1 MLRQF
6 AWKNQIFSSI
16 CLAISRKFA
25 WKNRFDFFTRIH
37 DPQISNQID
46 SAASWKVTYPRIVHR
61 RVIEKQYFARVST
74 FYLSIYGIY
83 IAPLQ
88 GNYSEA
94 LPAQSRT
101 KRTITKTI
109 TTFMGNICLTWC
121 GCIYIFYHKWLNND
135 QAQ

>member
-37 DPQISNQID
+37 DPQISNQFD
-46 SAASWKVTYPRIVHR
+46 AAASWKVTYPRIIHR

-74 FYLSIYGIY
+74 FYLSIYGTY
-83 IAPLQ
+83 IAPFKVTTQKRSQPNRGQKGLLQ
-88 GNYSEA
+88 K
-94 LPAQSRT
+94 LLQH
-101 KRTITKTI
+101 
-109 TTFMGNICLTWC
+109 L
-121 GCIYIFYHKWLNND
+121 
-135 QAQ
+135 